1 MKTELLKKLGRIN
14 TIPAGW
20 KLTTVGKVCKIRN
33 DLRKPL
39 STEERAKIQ
48 GAYPYYGPTGVLDF
62 IDHHLVEGQFALI
75 GEDGDHFLKPE
86 QKAQTLLVNGKFN
99 VNNHAHLIQGTE
111 KCSSEWFF
119 LYFHH
124 RDITHLIS
132 RQGASRYKLN
142 KDTLSKLPILVPPLN
157 EQLEIYKLF
166 TTWDDAIEK
175 TELLISMKS
184 KIRESLANRL
194 LFGKD
199 RVSNRQAGH
208 EYKQNK
214 WFNVPHDWSLTKIE
228 NIATEIVER
237 NSCGSDH
244 TVLSCSKHVGFVESL
259 SYFKKKVYSDNTDN
273 YKIIKYGEFGYPS
286 NHIEEGSIGL
296 QNLCDKGI
304 VSPIYTVFQVDGKQV
319 NSSYLFK
326 LLKTNIYRHIFQAS
340 TSSSVD
346 RRGSLRWGEFSKIEV
361 PLPSLDEQKDIAH
374 VLNNFDKEIKIFEQL
389 LEKYR
394 LQKRG
399 LMQKLLTGEWQVSS
413 VQPIAE
419 GARQELSKE
428 RTA

>member
-1 MKTELLKKLGRIN
+1 MKTDLLKKLGRIN
-14 TIPAGW
+14 TVPAGW

-166 TTWDDAIEK
+166 TTWDNAIEK
-175 TELLISMKS
+175 TEALIAAKEKQFEWLTSNLINRAGYKRTAASGLMTEVS
-184 KIRESLANRL
+184 KRNKNSTIERVLSVTNHSGFVLPEEQFERRVASAN
-194 LFGKD
+194 
-199 RVSNRQAGH
+199 VSN
-208 EYKQNK
+208 YKVVEQGQYAYNPSRI
-214 WFNVPHDWSLTKIE
+214 NVGSIARLDDWE
-228 NIATEIVER
+228 NGI
-237 NSCGSDH
+237 
-244 TVLSCSKHVGFVESL
+244 LSPMYVV
-259 SYFKKKVYSDNTDN
+259 FKLDTKKVCSD
-273 YKIIKYGEFGYPS
+273 YFL
-286 NHIEEGSIGL
+286 HWL
-296 QNLCDKGI
+296 
-304 VSPIYTVFQVDGKQV
+304 
-319 NSSYLFK
+319 NSSEARQRIKNSAQGSVRETVSFK
-326 LLKTNIYRHIFQAS
+326 DLGAIDIPLPAMDVQKDVTYKLNLAQKEISLLKKTLEQYRS
-340 TSSSVD
+340 
-346 RRGSLRWGEFSKIEV
+346 
-361 PLPSLDEQKDIAH
+361 
-374 VLNNFDKEIKIFEQL
+374 
-389 LEKYR
+389 
-394 LQKRG
+394 QKRG
-399 LMQKLLTGEWQVSS
+399 LMQKLLTGEWQVGSS
-413 VQPIAE
+413 QPVAE
-419 GARQELSKE
+419 DKYQE
-428 RTA
+428 ANA

>member
-1 MKTELLKKLGRIN
+1 MKTDLLKKLGRIN
-14 TIPAGW
+14 TVPAGW

-48 GAYPYYGPTGVLDF
+48 GSYPYYGPTGVLDF

-157 EQLEIYKLF
+157 QQLEIYKLF
-166 TTWDDAIEK
+166 TTWDNAIEK
-175 TELLISMKS
+175 TAALIAAKEKQFEWLTSNLINRAGHKRTAASGLMIEVS
-184 KIRESLANRL
+184 KRNKNSTIERVLSVTNHSGFVLPEEQFERRVASAN
-194 LFGKD
+194 
-199 RVSNRQAGH
+199 VSN
-208 EYKQNK
+208 YKVVEQGQYAYNPSRI
-214 WFNVPHDWSLTKIE
+214 NVGSIARLDDWE
-228 NIATEIVER
+228 NGI
-237 NSCGSDH
+237 
-244 TVLSCSKHVGFVESL
+244 LSPMYVV
-259 SYFKKKVYSDNTDN
+259 FKLDTKKVCSD
-273 YKIIKYGEFGYPS
+273 YFF
-286 NHIEEGSIGL
+286 HWL
-296 QNLCDKGI
+296 
-304 VSPIYTVFQVDGKQV
+304 
-319 NSSYLFK
+319 NSSEARQRIKNSAQGSVRETVSFK
-326 LLKTNIYRHIFQAS
+326 DLGAIDIPLPAMDVQKDVTYKLNLAQKEISLLKKTLEQYRS
-340 TSSSVD
+340 
-346 RRGSLRWGEFSKIEV
+346 
-361 PLPSLDEQKDIAH
+361 
-374 VLNNFDKEIKIFEQL
+374 
-389 LEKYR
+389 
-394 LQKRG
+394 QKRG

-413 VQPIAE
+413 AQPAAE
-419 GARQELSKE
+419 GEHQQLTTEGVA
-428 RTA
+428 

>member
-1 MKTELLKKLGRIN
+1 MKTDLLKKLGRIN
-14 TIPAGW
+14 TVPAGW

-166 TTWDDAIEK
+166 TTWDNAIEK
-175 TELLISMKS
+175 TEALIAAKEKQFEWLCQTYFKPGNSTNSGWEKH
-184 KIRESLANRL
+184 KIATFVTVR
-194 LFGKD
+194 
-199 RVSNRQAGH
+199 
-208 EYKQNK
+208 NK
-214 WFNVPHDWSLTKIE
+214 KEVPSEETPLYSLTIE
-228 NIATEIVER
+228 NGVTA
-237 NSCGSDH
+237 
-244 TVLSCSKHVGFVESL
+244 K
-259 SYFKKKVYSDNTDN
+259 TDRYN
-273 YKIIKYGEFGYPS
+273 REFLV
-286 NHIEEGSIGL
+286 I
-296 QNLCDKGI
+296 DKGGKKYKVVHPKDI
-304 VSPIYTVFQVDGKQV
+304 VFNPANLRWGAIARSEVEHKVVLSPIYEVLKVDENKIDSDFLTHLLTCSRQIAIFATMVEGTLVERMAVKIDTFLSCHIYVPSSKEEQKQIANV
-319 NSSYLFK
+319 LNLSKQEIS
-326 LLKTNIYRHIFQAS
+326 LLKNTLEQYRS
-340 TSSSVD
+340 
-346 RRGSLRWGEFSKIEV
+346 
-361 PLPSLDEQKDIAH
+361 
-374 VLNNFDKEIKIFEQL
+374 
-389 LEKYR
+389 
-394 LQKRG
+394 QKRG